1 MSQGSF
7 SAWIKT
13 LHNSN
18 GGLQWPFYLGAA
30 TMGFFLK
37 CPTSFYDRPFGF
49 GSLNCTKT
57 RPLLPKGAGAL
68 LCSAPFRPAAE
79 GTSAPLLGG
88 KRTAASIVR
97 KPPFAKWTRSWTTA
111 RRLFL
116 FFMDCCTMAFLPPCG
131 SFCRFDPLGRRG
143 WADPSAP
150 GMPIEEIETYGAVSV
165 KKLSKQK
172 GHRCRRPTRYFRSS
186 SSSTVSMTSSSA
198 SARASLSS
206 GRSPWN

>member
-30 TMGFFLK
+30 AMGFFLK

-116 FFMDCCTMAFLPPCG
+116 F
-131 SFCRFDPLGRRG
+131 CRRAAVFVDSIRSDAGDGRIRLRRG
-143 WADPSAP
+143 CR
-150 GMPIEEIETYGAVSV
+150 
-165 KKLSKQK
+165 SK
-172 GHRCRRPTRYFRSS
+172 RSKH
-186 SSSTVSMTSSSA
+186 MG
-198 SARASLSS
+198 LY
-206 GRSPWN
+206 RSKS

>member
-30 TMGFFLK
+30 AMGFFLK

-116 FFMDCCTMAFLPPCG
+116 FW
-131 SFCRFDPLGRRG
+131 G

>member
-1 MSQGSF
+1 
-7 SAWIKT
+7 
-13 LHNSN
+13 
-18 GGLQWPFYLGAA
+18 
-30 TMGFFLK
+30 MGFFLK

-68 LCSAPFRPAAE
+68 LCSAPFRPS
-79 GTSAPLLGG
+79 GGGDQCPSAWGQKNGG
-88 KRTAASIVR
+88 FDRSKTAVCKVDTIMDHR
-97 KPPFAKWTRSWTTA
+97 TTA
-111 RRLFL
+111 IS
-116 FFMDCCTMAFLPPCG
+116 FLPPCG
-131 SFCRFDPLGRRG
+131 SFCRFDPLGRRV

-150 GMPIEEIETYGAVSV
+150 GMPIEGIETYGAVSV

-198 SARASLSS
+198 AARASLSS